1 MLIDSLD
8 KDKHHLQ
15 EQLAGV
21 RSEKDA
27 LEAVLFDTANMLEDS
42 DNKRSKLEQE
52 LQETLVQQEN
62 YKGNY
67 SLTVV
72 SSCLINRLWLAVC
85 RRGALVIGRV

>member
-1 MLIDSLD
+1 MFIDSLE

-42 DNKRSKLEQE
+42 DNKRTKLEQE

-62 YKGNY
+62 YKGNIHTFLY
-67 SLTVV
+67 TIPTDIHFTNVLHTILPLLS
-72 SSCLINRLWLAVC
+72 
-85 RRGALVIGRV
+85 